1 MFALRRLQQA
11 LARSV
16 LPLQAL
22 TTGPMQQQAA
32 AVTSGPAGAVYT
44 VGKASPG
51 HAAGADRPQIAAAR
65 AACQLHRRRRRRLAA
80 RSRPPTRRRRPR
92 SLALPP
98 QPPQATN
105 IKFHDGMVPRE
116 TKEELLGQRG
126 CVLWFTG
133 APPELA

>member
-51 HAAGADRPQIAAAR
+51 PRSGRRSPSDRRSA
-65 AACQLHRRRRRRLAA
+65 RRLSIALPPPPLGRPLAA
-80 RSRPPTRRRRPR
+80 TDPPPPPP
-92 SLALPP
+92 SFACLPP